1 MKSLIS
7 EYSTYQSVVQQ
18 FTVRFVRAASRELA
32 KLSHYLQ
39 ERNLTVHEVDL
50 ASLQAYL
57 AHRSKDRSPGYLAL
71 MVGQLRGFFAYLE
84 QQGFRADN
92 PAQWLEYPKFDH
104 RKRLPPVVPQD
115 TVERFIAWLRGR
127 EHSPPGKRNVALV
140 TLLYSTGLRA
150 GEAAALNLED
160 LLWDEGVVLVREG
173 KGRKERRVPLL
184 PEAAEMLDTY
194 LQTRSGPFSPS
205 DPVFIT
211 WRHRWR
217 ENRLT
222 NNDVGRILK
231 DQSEA
236 FGVKIRPHQLRH
248 SCASHLLR
256 AGGKI
261 VSIQRWLGHERV
273 TTTLDYARVQDPEVA
288 EAVKRHPLN
297 GVLPA
302 QLTCHSKLPSPQ
314 RRHYTRSEVA
324 VGLEGRLWEQAET
337 FLEHAEHLGRYSEG
351 TIKAFRCSLA
361 RFAVAHPALSVA
373 GVEAVRPREVVAWL
387 GLRRRAGHTK
397 DTVARNLSNLRTFF
411 AFARRR
417 GWRQDDPTAPVKL
430 VKSQGDEAVY
440 LNEEDILRLLAAPDQ
455 ASQVGY
461 TDYIAMLLLYATGLR
476 AAELCDLDVTDVDLS
491 GGWVTVREGKGRDRQ
506 VPIPTAVLD
515 DLKRY
520 VQDTQPPEAFLL
532 NATGG
537 RLMPW
542 TLARRLR
549 RYAQAAG
556 ISRPVTPHTFRH
568 TYAAH
573 LLKAGVRPEVVAK
586 AMGHKTLT
594 ELAPYIH
601 VDFDDLRETVKKL
614 RKNLPQGDYS

>member
-1 MKSLIS
+1 MESLIT
-7 EYSTYQSVVQQ
+7 EYSTYQSVIQQ
-18 FTVRFVRAASRELA
+18 FTVRVARAASRELA

-39 ERNLTVHEVDL
+39 ERSLTVHEVDL
-50 ASLQAYL
+50 AALQAYL
-57 AHRSKDRSPGYLAL
+57 AQRSKDRSPGYLAL

-84 QQGFRADN
+84 QQGTRVDN

-115 TVERFIAWLRGR
+115 TVERFIAWLCGR
-127 EHSPPGKRNVALV
+127 EDSPPGKRNVALV

-150 GEAAALNLED
+150 GEAAALNLKD
-160 LLWDEGVVLVREG
+160 LLWDEGIVVVREG

-184 PEAAEMLDTY
+184 PETAEKLDIY
-194 LQTRSGPFSPS
+194 LQTRNGPFSAS

-211 WRHRWR
+211 WRNRWQ

-231 DQSEA
+231 DQSKA

-256 AGGKI
+256 TGGRI

-288 EAVKRHPLN
+288 EAVKRHLLN
-297 GVLPA
+297 SSAPT
-302 QLTCHSKLPSPQ
+302 QLTCLPKLPCPQ
-314 RRHYTRSEVA
+314 RRPYTRSDVA
-324 VGLEGRLWEQAET
+324 VGLTGRLWEQAEA
-337 FLEHAEHLGRYSEG
+337 FLEHAEHLGRYTEG
-351 TIKAFRCSLA
+351 TLKAFRCSLA
-361 RFAVAHPALSVA
+361 RFALAHPALCTA
-373 GVEAVRPREVVAWL
+373 GAEAVRPRDLVTWL
-387 GLRRRAGHTK
+387 GQRRRAGHTK

-417 GWRQDDPTAPVKL
+417 GWRQDDPALPVKL

-440 LNEEDILRLLAAPDQ
+440 LTEEEILRLLAAPDR

-461 TDYIAMLLLYATGLR
+461 TDYIALLLLYATGLR
-476 AAELCDLDVTDVDLS
+476 ASELCDLNVTDVDLS

-506 VPIPTAVLD
+506 VPIPKAVLN
-515 DLKRY
+515 DLTRY
-520 VQDTQPPEAFLL
+520 VQSTQPLEAFLL

-537 RLMPW
+537 RLKPW

-549 RYAQAAG
+549 RYAQAVG
-556 ISRPVTPHTFRH
+556 ISRPVIPHTFRH

-594 ELAPYIH
+594 ELEPYIH

-614 RKNLPQGDYS
+614 RKNLPQGDCH